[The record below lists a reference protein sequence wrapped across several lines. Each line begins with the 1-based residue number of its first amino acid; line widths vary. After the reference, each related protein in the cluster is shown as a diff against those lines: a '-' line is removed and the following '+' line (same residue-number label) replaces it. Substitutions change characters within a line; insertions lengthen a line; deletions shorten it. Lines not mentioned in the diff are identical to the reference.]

1 MNMNSNSNLLQ
12 GQVYGDCSAAGCSIH
27 STWGSTGGPISVISE
42 DTAKEVERLLS
53 EIRSSVDYIVDYKDN
68 NNKKE
73 EVMEEVMTVKIDYKN
88 KSFIDYEAK
97 LGEEIEYMVED
108 TKLTVERE
116 ILDTKRALK
125 AAEAVLADLKT
136 EYPLNIERIVDMTE
150 EIDNHKKYLK
160 VVESLKKELF

>member
-1 MNMNSNSNLLQ
+1 MDMRSNLLC
-12 GQVYGDCSAAGCSIH
+12 GQVFEDNSAAAGVIH
-27 STWGSTGGPISVISE
+27 STWGSNGGAISVISE
-42 DTAKEVERLLS
+42 ETANEIVRMLD
-53 EIRSSVDYIVDYKDN
+53 EIRGSINYIADYKDS

-108 TKLTVERE
+108 TKLTVERD

-150 EIDNHKKYLK
+150 EIENHKKYLK
-160 VVESLKKELF
+160 VVEGLKKELF

>member
-1 MNMNSNSNLLQ
+1 MW
-12 GQVYGDCSAAGCSIH
+12 GDCSADAGSIH
-27 STWGSTGGPISVISE
+27 STWGSSGGAISVISE
-42 DTAKEVERLLS
+42 ETANEIARMLD
-53 EIRSSVDYIVDYKDN
+53 EIRGSINYIADYKDS

-108 TKLTVERE
+108 TKLTVERD

-150 EIDNHKKYLK
+150 EIENHKKYLK
-160 VVESLKKELF
+160 VVEGLKKELF

>member
-1 MNMNSNSNLLQ
+1 MNSNSNLLPS
-12 GQVYGDCSAAGCSIH
+12 QVWGDCSADAGSIH
-27 STWGSTGGPISVISE
+27 STWGSSGGAISVISE
-42 DTAKEVERLLS
+42 ETANEIARMLD
-53 EIRSSVDYIVDYKDN
+53 EIRGSINYIADYKDN

-125 AAEAVLADLKT
+125 AAEAALADLKT

-150 EIDNHKKYLK
+150 EIENHKKYLK
-160 VVESLKKELF
+160 VVEGLKKELF

>member
-1 MNMNSNSNLLQ
+1 MRSNLLY
-12 GQVYGDCSAAGCSIH
+12 GQVFEDNPAAAGMIR
-27 STWGSTGGPISVISE
+27 STWESSGGAISVISE
-42 DTAKEVERLLS
+42 ETAKEVERLLN
-53 EIRSSVDYIVDYKDN
+53 EIRSSVDYIADYKDS

-108 TKLTVERE
+108 TKLTVERD

-150 EIDNHKKYLK
+150 EIENHKKYLK
-160 VVESLKKELF
+160 VVEGLKKELF

>member
-1 MNMNSNSNLLQ
+1 MDMRSNLVC
-12 GQVYGDCSAAGCSIH
+12 GQVFEDNSAAAGVIH
-27 STWGSTGGPISVISE
+27 STWGSSGGEISVISE
-42 DTAKEVERLLS
+42 ETAN
-53 EIRSSVDYIVDYKDN
+53 EIARMLDEMRGSINYIADYKDS

-150 EIDNHKKYLK
+150 EIENHKKYLK
-160 VVESLKKELF
+160 VVEGLKKELF

>member
-1 MNMNSNSNLLQ
+1 MDMRSNLVY
-12 GQVYGDCSAAGCSIH
+12 GQVFEDNSAAAGVIH
-27 STWGSTGGPISVISE
+27 STWGSSGGSISVISE
-42 DTAKEVERLLS
+42 ETANEIVRMLD
-53 EIRSSVDYIVDYKDN
+53 EIRGSINYIADYKDS

-108 TKLTVERE
+108 TKLTVERD

-150 EIDNHKKYLK
+150 EIENHKKYLK
-160 VVESLKKELF
+160 VVEGLKKELF

>member
-1 MNMNSNSNLLQ
+1 MDMRSNLLY
-12 GQVYGDCSAAGCSIH
+12 GQAFEDNSAAAGVIH
-27 STWGSTGGPISVISE
+27 STWGSSGGEISVISE
-42 DTAKEVERLLS
+42 ETANEITRMLD
-53 EIRSSVDYIVDYKDN
+53 EIRGSINYIADYKDS

-108 TKLTVERE
+108 TKLTVERD

-150 EIDNHKKYLK
+150 EIENHKKYLK
-160 VVESLKKELF
+160 VVEGLKKELF

>member
-1 MNMNSNSNLLQ
+1 M
-12 GQVYGDCSAAGCSIH
+12 
-27 STWGSTGGPISVISE
+27 GSSGGEISVISE
-42 DTAKEVERLLS
+42 ETANEIARMLD
-53 EIRSSVDYIVDYKDN
+53 EIRGSINYIADYKDS

-108 TKLTVERE
+108 TKLTVERD

-150 EIDNHKKYLK
+150 EIENHKKYLK
-160 VVESLKKELF
+160 VVEGLKKELF

>member
-1 MNMNSNSNLLQ
+1 MDMRSNLLY
-12 GQVYGDCSAAGCSIH
+12 GQVFEDNSAAAGMIR
-27 STWGSTGGPISVISE
+27 STWESSGGAISVISE
-42 DTAKEVERLLS
+42 ETAN
-53 EIRSSVDYIVDYKDN
+53 EIARMLDEMRGSINYIADYKDS

-108 TKLTVERE
+108 TKLTVERD

-150 EIDNHKKYLK
+150 EIENHKKYLK
-160 VVESLKKELF
+160 VVEGLKRELF

>member
-1 MNMNSNSNLLQ
+1 MDMRSNLVY
-12 GQVYGDCSAAGCSIH
+12 GQVFEDNSAAAGVIH
-27 STWGSTGGPISVISE
+27 STWGSGGGAISVISE
-42 DTAKEVERLLS
+42 ETANEIARMLD
-53 EIRSSVDYIVDYKDN
+53 EIRGSVNYIADYKDS

-108 TKLTVERE
+108 TKLTVERD

-150 EIDNHKKYLK
+150 EIENHKKYLK
-160 VVESLKKELF
+160 VVEGLKKELF

>member
-1 MNMNSNSNLLQ
+1 MNSNLLQ
-12 GQVYGDCSAAGCSIH
+12 SHVWGNCSADAGSIH
-27 STWGSTGGPISVISE
+27 STWGSSGGAISVISE
-42 DTAKEVERLLS
+42 ETANEIARMLG
-53 EIRSSVDYIVDYKDN
+53 EIRGSMDYIADYKDN

>member
-1 MNMNSNSNLLQ
+1 MNSNLLYSQ
-12 GQVYGDCSAAGCSIH
+12 AFEDCSAAAGVIH
-27 STWGSTGGPISVISE
+27 STWESSGGAIQAISE
-42 DTAKEVERLLS
+42 ETAN
-53 EIRSSVDYIVDYKDN
+53 EIARILDEMRGSMDYIADYKDS

-88 KSFIDYEAK
+88 KTFIDYEAK
-97 LGEEIEYMVED
+97 LGEEIEFMVED

-136 EYPLNIERIVDMTE
+136 EYPLNIERIVDVTE
-150 EIDNHKKYLK
+150 EIENHKKYLK
-160 VVESLKKELF
+160 VVDGLKKDLF

>member
-1 MNMNSNSNLLQ
+1 MDMRSNLIY
-12 GQVYGDCSAAGCSIH
+12 GQVFDDCPLAADAIH
-27 STWGSTGGPISVISE
+27 STWKSSGDAISVISE
-42 DTAKEVERLLS
+42 ETANEIARLLG
-53 EIRSSVDYIVDYKDN
+53 EIRGSMDYITDYKDS

-150 EIDNHKKYLK
+150 EIENHKKYLK
-160 VVESLKKELF
+160 VVEGLKKELF

>member
-1 MNMNSNSNLLQ
+1 MDMRSNLLC
-12 GQVYGDCSAAGCSIH
+12 GQVFEDNSAAAGVIR
-27 STWGSTGGPISVISE
+27 STWGSSGDAISVISE
-42 DTAKEVERLLS
+42 ETANEIVRLLG
-53 EIRSSVDYIVDYKDN
+53 EIRGSMDYITDYKDS

-150 EIDNHKKYLK
+150 EIENHKKYLK
-160 VVESLKKELF
+160 VIEGLKKELF